1 MFPPFMRLLRL
12 RRKMPFS
19 ETRARPS
26 CAALEILLLLS
37 NSSVAAAKPC
47 FLGSGLADLSLH
59 WASTGS
65 EQRQSLSSVVFLEG
79 GGGPGGGEDV
89 HVASRIE
96 VHLKRFSENALREIK
111 VFFFK
116 KKIRLCLTRQGPTPP
131 ESPSGIRCRVRRR
144 RSDQTP
150 CTSSPETGATS
161 RKTFSTL
168 STRSGGGPLH
178 WWSRTGECCPNSS

>member
-1 MFPPFMRLLRL
+1 
-12 RRKMPFS
+12 MPFS

-79 GGGPGGGEDV
+79 GGGGGPGGGEDV

-96 VHLKRFSENALREIK
+96 VHLKRFSENVFREIK
-111 VFFFK
+111 VFFK
-116 KKIRLCLTRQGPTPP
+116 KKLGF
-131 ESPSGIRCRVRRR
+131 
-144 RSDQTP
+144 
-150 CTSSPETGATS
+150 A
-161 RKTFSTL
+161 
-168 STRSGGGPLH
+168 
-178 WWSRTGECCPNSS
+178 